1 MGAWR
6 VLVTSRSFLEA
17 APEAVRRLEEAGVHL
32 LRASRDRPLEE
43 EELADL
49 LGEVDGII
57 AGVDRIGPRAL
68 QKGAP
73 RRRVIARVGVGVDTI
88 DLRAATDLGVVVTN
102 TPGLNAEAVA
112 ELVFGVMIV
121 LARRI
126 LEVDRWV
133 REGRWIR
140 PFGVELS
147 GKCLGVVGFG
157 HIGQAVARRGVGF
170 GMRVVAFDPWVDPE
184 VARGLGATLVPFL
197 EVIESADF
205 LTLHVPLLPETRHL
219 VGVEELRR
227 MKPTAY
233 LINASRGGVV
243 DEAALARALREGWIA
258 GAACDVF
265 EEEPPLHSPLLEAP
279 NVVLTSHIGG
289 HTWEAAARAARL
301 AAEQVLRVLRGER
314 PPHVVNP
321 EVFNR

>member
-1 MGAWR
+1 VGTWR

-17 APEAVRRLEEAGVHL
+17 APEAVRKLEEAGIQL
-32 LRASRDRPLEE
+32 LRCSGDRPLEE
-43 EELADL
+43 EEVADL

-57 AGVDRIGPRAL
+57 AGVDRIGRRAL

-73 RRRVIARVGVGVDTI
+73 RLRVIARVGVGVDTI
-88 DLRAATDLGVVVTN
+88 DLQAATDLGVVVTN

-112 ELVFGVMIV
+112 ELVFGLMIV

-133 REGRWIR
+133 REGRWVR
-140 PFGVELS
+140 PFGVELF

-170 GMRVVAFDPWVDPE
+170 GMRVVAFDPWGDPE
-184 VARGLGATLVPFL
+184 VARGLGAALVPFL
-197 EVIESADF
+197 EVVESADF

-227 MKPTAY
+227 MKPSAY

-265 EEEPPLHSPLLEAP
+265 EEEPPLRSPLLEAP

-289 HTWEAAARAARL
+289 HTWEAATRAARL
-301 AAEQVLRVLRGER
+301 AAEQVLTVLRGDR

-321 EVFNR
+321 EVFER